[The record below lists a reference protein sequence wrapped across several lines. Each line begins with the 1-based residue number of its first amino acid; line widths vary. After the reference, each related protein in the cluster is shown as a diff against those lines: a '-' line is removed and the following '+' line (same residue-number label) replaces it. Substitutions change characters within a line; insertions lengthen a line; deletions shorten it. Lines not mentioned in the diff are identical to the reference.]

1 MSTSNIEI
9 AEKLGA
15 ILHEGWRSVRL
26 RRYNVNESNTLAL
39 LIDPVIRTLGFPA
52 SHCNYEPSERGNR
65 PDNSLYLEPFT
76 GDETHAAVLI
86 EAKPIETNFDKSV
99 QNQPRFASPDRQIQR
114 YLRQHL
120 SSGPATYGV
129 LTDGTKW
136 RVYQRTN
143 HGDIRFIDQ
152 YDFMSIARNGL
163 TRASN
168 RNPEIRQRLID
179 FVELLSRNSIAT
191 ATSRAL
197 IPEIKNLAD
206 ELFTT
211 LAEVQHPARILETM
225 MGNPDLTSQSDLT
238 GNPYLYG
245 VRKDAH
251 DEDWES
257 YAYINGPALK
267 SENPELIDD
276 GGVTVAAVK
285 YRYDELHAPSRA
297 DVAIC
302 AKTFAAADK
311 ATNASMICT
320 YTVAP
325 DNTVEARIAVAANN
339 QVNMTVAFDPTL
351 PSPSARTAIDQLLTD
366 IRAPDFSM
374 TTDQLL
380 DPLEVSILR
389 EQFYKEVAQ
398 WMSKLYLGK
407 TLNQR
412 QAILRHLIR
421 IMFTWILKEADEIP
435 TELFEY
441 AFTDQY
447 LSSSENSYH
456 RDILGFLFHKRLNIP
471 LDKREKHDIDGI
483 ESAMQDAPFLN
494 GSIFGVHQD
503 DDSFEVPDEYYWSTD
518 TDQPGIFTILSRYHW
533 TMDEHRPGES
543 EQTLDTELLS
553 NLFERLITP
562 TEEGTSPPDTQP
574 GGTYYT
580 PADVADEMVKDALTA
595 AVKDYAPKTVD
606 ESQLLA
612 LFSDSDA
619 QLPKMS
625 QQERERLVNR
635 IKSLRVFD
643 PAVGSG
649 EFLFSVLAAMRT
661 ALCHFK
667 EDNTPDEI
675 IKNQLAG
682 QDIHPLAVQIARLRL
697 FIAIKSFGNSSR
709 NSKDSS
715 QPLPNLEA
723 RIVCADTLETIADPD
738 WRPSHPSQFDS
749 ADPDLV
755 KALTALADNRAR
767 WFDAHTEQDKEEVLS
782 EDDEL
787 RSQLQKLL
795 QEKGDLASEELIA
808 FAHAELLDVSAA
820 AAKTDARLLF
830 YEKGWN
836 GFDIVI
842 GNPPY
847 EALSASIDRD
857 GIKRLKQDKCYK
869 TTNIG
874 NLYSLFCEVALSL
887 ASQDGGV
894 ATMIVPLSISF
905 GRRQSTLRAKFK
917 KQCSTIKLRHYGNR
931 PDTIFNV
938 SPTVRSPENRQ
949 RATIFTAILGN
960 DEESDIE
967 TTGLQSWPSDERE
980 DCLTHKSYVL
990 VPELNPNVD
999 HRIAGQWPRIPT
1011 VAVAEMIK
1019 AITDQQTIIADCR
1032 SEEGPEVTFPHSA
1045 YHYVSTLPQGWNDPP
1060 IQPQSYSSVLTRR
1073 ERLFPVED
1081 PKTQKLIIATLN
1093 GHVAFAWWS
1102 VYGDGFDVKTSDL
1115 TSMTIP
1121 DAWISNPA
1129 PAIEIAD
1136 RLIDAMPKCIDERKF
1151 HGKIRKNVDFHSGV
1165 PELIEE
1171 LDKLHIAA
1179 LGLNEEPLLTH
1190 LRIMRSSSTW
1200 KYPNA

>member
-15 ILHEGWRSVRL
+15 ILHQGWRSVRL

-39 LIDPVIRTLGFPA
+39 LIDPVIRVLGFPP

-197 IPEIKNLAD
+197 IPEIKNFAD

-211 LAEVQHPARILETM
+211 LAEVQNPARILETM

-285 YRYDELHAPSRA
+285 YRYDEFHAPSRA

-302 AKTFAAADK
+302 AKTFAATDK

-398 WMSKLYLGK
+398 WMASLYIGK

-441 AFTDQY
+441 AFTNQY
-447 LSSSENSYH
+447 LSSPENSYH

-518 TDQPGIFTILSRYHW
+518 TEPGIFTILSRYHW

-543 EQTLDTELLS
+543 EQTLDPELLS

-562 TEEGTSPPDTQP
+562 TEEGMERPSRQP
-574 GGTYYT
+574 QGTYYT

-595 AVKDYAPKTVD
+595 ALKDYAPKTVS

-649 EFLFSVLAAMRT
+649 EFLFSVLVAFRT
-661 ALCHFK
+661 AFHNLK
-667 EDNTPDEI
+667 EYNTPDEI

-715 QPLPNLEA
+715 QPLPNLDA
-723 RIVCADTLETIADPD
+723 RIVCADTLETIANPD
-738 WRPSHPSQFDS
+738 WRPSHPSQFDT

-795 QEKGDLASEELIA
+795 QDKGDLASEELIA

-857 GIKRLKQDKCYK
+857 GVKRLRQDKCYK

-917 KQCSTIKLRHYGNR
+917 KQCSTIKLRHYGNS
-931 PDTIFNV
+931 PNSIFNA
-938 SPTVRSPENRQ
+938 SPTVRSPGNRQ

-967 TTGLQSWPSDERE
+967 TTGLKSWPSDERE

-999 HRIAGQWPRIPT
+999 HRIADQWPRIPT
-1011 VAVAEMIK
+1011 FAVAEMIK
-1019 AITDQQTIIADCR
+1019 AITDQQTIIADYI
-1032 SEEGPEVTFPHSA
+1032 SEEGLEIALPQTA
-1045 YHYVSTLPQGWNDPP
+1045 YHFMSALPANSISPRNETYFSIDDANTRQL
-1060 IQPQSYSSVLTRR
+1060 VL
-1073 ERLFPVED
+1073 
-1081 PKTQKLIIATLN
+1081 ATLN
-1093 GHVAFAWWS
+1093 GHIGYAWWS
-1102 VYGDGFDVKTSDL
+1102 VFGDDFHVKTSDL

-1121 DAWISNPA
+1121 DAWISDPA
-1129 PAIEIAD
+1129 SAIEIAEK
-1136 RLIDAMPKCIDERKF
+1136 LIEAIPKCVVETKQ
-1151 HGKIRKNVDFHSGV
+1151 HGQIWKNVDFHSGV

-1190 LRIMRSSSTW
+1190 LHIMRSSSTW
-1200 KYPNA
+1200 KYPDA